1 MLRIGLTGGIA
12 SGKSTVAAMLR
23 DRDYPVLDADAI
35 ARELL
40 EPGQPAHDE
49 VVRDFG
55 KGIAGPGGAID
66 RKKLAAIVFSDSQ
79 QLERLNQ
86 ILHPR
91 IRDITENFFKAL
103 NRPGGPDLAFED
115 AALILEAGLK
125 DKFDRVIVCWCWPEQ
140 QVERLLERGMS
151 AEDAQKRI
159 AAQMPIDQKRVLA
172 DEVIDCSGTM
182 RETEQQVER
191 LLEKL
196 KKAAA

>member
-12 SGKSTVAAMLR
+12 SGKSTVSAMLR
-23 DRDYPVLDADAI
+23 DRDYQVLDADAI

-40 EPGQPAHDE
+40 EPGQPAYDE
-49 VVRDFG
+49 AVRSFG
-55 KGIAGPGGAID
+55 KGIVRPGGSID
-66 RKKLAAIVFSDSQ
+66 RKKLAEIVFSDPL
-79 QLERLNQ
+79 QLRQLNQ

-91 IRDITENFFKAL
+91 IREITEKFFAAL
-103 NRPGGPDLAFED
+103 SHPGGPDLTFED

-125 DKFDRVIVCWCWPEQ
+125 DKFDRVVVCWCRPEQ
-140 QVERLLERGMS
+140 QFERLLQRGMS
-151 AEDAQKRI
+151 AEDARRRI
-159 AAQMPIDQKRVLA
+159 AAQMPIDQKRKLA

-182 RETEQQVER
+182 RETEQQVEW

>member
-12 SGKSTVAAMLR
+12 SGKTTVAAMIR
-23 DRDYPVLDADAI
+23 DRDYQVLDADAI

-55 KGIAGPGGAID
+55 KGIVGPGGSID
-66 RKKLAAIVFSDSQ
+66 RKKLAEIVFADPL
-79 QLERLNQ
+79 QLQRLNQ

-91 IRDITENFFKAL
+91 IRKITENFFAAL
-103 NRPGGPDLAFED
+103 HHPGGPDLAFED

-125 DKFDRVIVCWCWPEQ
+125 GKFDRVVVCWCRPEQ
-140 QVERLLERGMS
+140 QLERLLERGMS
-151 AEDAQKRI
+151 AEDARRRI
-159 AAQMPIDQKRVLA
+159 AAQMPIDQKRQLA

-182 RETEQQVER
+182 GETEEQVR
-191 LLEKL
+191 WLLDTL
-196 KKAAA
+196 KRAAA